1 LIYIKLNIYNIYI
14 MNNLICECPLCK
26 GFYFSLNFCKKIK
39 NNITKI
45 IKKDTKYIKY
55 DNEN

>member
-1 LIYIKLNIYNIYI
+1 
-14 MNNLICECPLCK
+14 MDNLICECPLCK